1 MEKHHHNHPHTPPS
15 ERISPSSVYYCPME
29 CEGEKVYF
37 APGKRCPVCNMF
49 LVPIEERDDYKNK
62 TTTYSKTNL
71 PQSFED
77 KTGEYF
83 CPMFCEG
90 DKTYDSDTGCP
101 VCHMHLQQIDEKLLM
116 GNNQSAMSHSH
127 SDITHHSLPITNDNA
142 GKYYCPM
149 FCEGDKVYD
158 SNVGCPVCGMDLVQI
173 PGKGEVIED
182 NTFNIL
188 KKKFLTALVFTVPA
202 LVLSMGGMFIDFTI
216 WHRLQWILE

>member
-1 MEKHHHNHPHTPPS
+1 
-15 ERISPSSVYYCPME
+15 
-29 CEGEKVYF
+29 
-37 APGKRCPVCNMF
+37 
-49 LVPIEERDDYKNK
+49 
-62 TTTYSKTNL
+62 NL
-71 PQSFED
+71 PQSFEY

-101 VCHMHLQQIDEKLLM
+101 VCHMHLEQIDEKLLM
-116 GNNQSAMSHSH
+116 GNKQSAMSHSH
-127 SDITHHSLPITNDNA
+127 SDITHHSLPLTNDNA

-202 LVLSMGGMFIDFTI
+202 FVLSMGGMFIGFPFS
-216 WHRLQWILE
+216 HRIQGILEFVLTLPVMFYTGWFIMKRGWVSFRTWNLNMFSLIALGVLAAFLF